1 MRTVLGRTAGRVSLI
16 LVSAGVV
23 GSAAL
28 PAVPAV
34 AGAATHQH
42 VAVEPS
48 PAPAGHRTAPA
59 ATRIGSAVKY
69 VRQPDGSVRKVRG

>member
-16 LVSAGVV
+16 LVTAGVV

-34 AGAATHQH
+34 AATVRHH
-42 VAVEPS
+42 HTVTHH
-48 PAPAGHRTAPA
+48 PAPAGHRKSSTA
-59 ATRIGSAVKY
+59 TQIGTAVKFVREPDGT
-69 VRQPDGSVRKVRG
+69 VRQVRG

>member
-16 LVSAGVV
+16 LVTAGVV

-34 AGAATHQH
+34 AGTARHH
-42 VAVEPS
+42 RAVEHH
-48 PAPAGHRTAPA
+48 PAPAGHRNGPTA
-59 ATRIGSAVKY
+59 TQIGTAVKY
-69 VRQPDGSVRKVRG
+69 VREPDGTVRQVRG